1 MIETIL
7 KAMSELEEE
16 TLYAEVKKAIAAGT
30 DTLEIVASLQRGM
43 EVVGDLFSKNEYF
56 LGELMLSAEL
66 FKNCQ
71 ALMETAGGG
80 KTVSRYGKFILG
92 TVYGDV
98 HDIGKN
104 IVSTVF
110 GCNGFDVIDLGVDV
124 KPETFI
130 NAIKEHED
138 AKVIGLSCLLTTA
151 FDALKD
157 CVGQI
162 RGAGLDKGRL
172 LMIGGGPV
180 NQKALEYS
188 GADVYTTNAQE
199 GFERARMF
207 VARG

>member
-1 MIETIL
+1 
-7 KAMSELEEE
+7 
-16 TLYAEVKKAIAAGT
+16 
-30 DTLEIVASLQRGM
+30 M
-43 EVVGDLFSKNEYF
+43 EAVGDLFSKNEYF

-71 ALMETAGGG
+71 ELIGSDSDKSEAM
-80 KTVSRYGKFILG
+80 YGKFILG

-110 GCNGFDVIDLGVDV
+110 SCNGFEVIDLGVDV

-130 NAIKEHED
+130 AAIKEHD
-138 AKVIGLSCLLTTA
+138 AKIIGLSCLLTTA

-157 CVGQI
+157 CVNQI
-162 RGAGLDKGRL
+162 RTVGLDKGRL

-180 NQKALEYS
+180 NERALEYS
-188 GADVYTTNAQE
+188 GADVFSINAQD
-199 GFERARMF
+199 GFEKAKAF
-207 VARG
+207 VS

>member
-1 MIETIL
+1 MIETVV

-16 TLYAEVKKAIAAGT
+16 TLYGEVKKAVAAGI
-30 DTLEIVASLQRGM
+30 DNLEIVESLQKGM
-43 EVVGDLFSKNEYF
+43 EIVGDFFSKNEYF

-71 ALMETAGGG
+71 ALMETGG
-80 KTVSRYGKFILG
+80 KTESKYGKFILG

-110 GCNGFDVIDLGVDV
+110 GCNGFEVIDLGVDV
-124 KPETFI
+124 RPETFI
-130 NAIKEHED
+130 NAIKEHSD
-138 AKVIGLSCLLTTA
+138 AKIVGLSCLLTTA

-157 CVGQI
+157 CVNQI
-162 RGAGLDKGRL
+162 RGAGLDTGRL

-180 NQKALEYS
+180 NQRALEYS

-199 GFERARMF
+199 GFERARRF
-207 VARG
+207 VSGG

>member
-1 MIETIL
+1 
-7 KAMSELEEE
+7 MSELEEE
-16 TLYAEVKKAIAAGT
+16 TLYAEVKKAVAAGT
-30 DTLEIVASLQRGM
+30 DNLEIVASLQKGM
-43 EVVGDLFSKNEYF
+43 EAVGDLFSKGEYF

-71 ALMETAGGG
+71 DLMGSGGE
-80 KTVSRYGKFILG
+80 KSEAKYGKFILG

-110 GCNGFDVIDLGVDV
+110 SCNGFDVIDLGVDI

-130 NAIKEHED
+130 AAIKEHD

-162 RGAGLDKGRL
+162 RSAGLDTGRL

-180 NQKALEYS
+180 NQRTLEYS
-188 GADVYTTNAQE
+188 GADVFTTNAQE
-199 GFERARMF
+199 GFEQAKAF
-207 VARG
+207 VTQG

>member
-1 MIETIL
+1 
-7 KAMSELEEE
+7 MSDLEEE
-16 TLYAEVKKAIAAGT
+16 TLYADVKKNVAAGT
-30 DTLEIVASLQRGM
+30 DNLEIVASLQKGM
-43 EVVGDLFSKNEYF
+43 EVVGELFSKGDYF

-71 ALMETAGGG
+71 GLMDSDG
-80 KTVSRYGKFILG
+80 KRTDAKYGKFILG

-104 IVSTVF
+104 IVSTVLS
-110 GCNGFDVIDLGVDV
+110 CNGFEVVDLGVDIH
-124 KPETFI
+124 PETFI
-130 NAIKEHED
+130 AAIKEHSD

-162 RGAGLDKGRL
+162 RSAGLDKGRL
-172 LMIGGGPV
+172 IIIGGGPV
-180 NQKALEYS
+180 NQRTLEYS

-199 GFERARMF
+199 GFEKARVF
-207 VARG
+207 VTG

>member
-1 MIETIL
+1 MIKSIV
-7 KAMSELEEE
+7 KAMTELEEE
-16 TLYAEVKKAIAAGT
+16 TLYEEVKKAAAT
-30 DTLEIVASLQRGM
+30 EADSLEIVASLQKGM
-43 EVVGDLFSKNEYF
+43 EAVGDLFSKNEYF

-71 ALMETAGGG
+71 ELMGSGGD
-80 KTVSRYGKFILG
+80 TSEAVYGKFILG

-110 GCNGFDVIDLGVDV
+110 SCNGFEVIDLGVDV

-130 NAIKEHED
+130 AAIKEHSD

-162 RGAGLDKGRL
+162 RDAGLDKGRL

-180 NQKALEYS
+180 NQRALEYS
-188 GADVYTTNAQE
+188 GADVYTINAQE
-199 GFERARMF
+199 GFEKARAF
-207 VARG
+207 VSQA

>member
-1 MIETIL
+1 MIESVV
-7 KAMSELEEE
+7 KAMTELEEN
-16 TLYAEVKKAIAAGT
+16 TLYEEVKKAVSAKT
-30 DTLEIVASLQRGM
+30 DGLEIVASLQKGM
-43 EVVGDLFSKNEYF
+43 EAVGDLFSKNEYF

-71 ALMETAGGG
+71 ELIGSDSDKSEAAF
-80 KTVSRYGKFILG
+80 GKFILG

-110 GCNGFDVIDLGVDV
+110 GCNGFEVIDLGVDV
-124 KPETFI
+124 RPETFI
-130 NAIKEHED
+130 AAIKEHGD

-162 RGAGLDKGRL
+162 RAAGLDKGRL

-180 NQKALEYS
+180 NQRALEYS
-188 GADVYTTNAQE
+188 GADVYTINAQE
-199 GFERARMF
+199 GFEKARDF
-207 VARG
+207 VSQA